1 MNVASVLESREP
13 KDEIEIT
20 LQWKE
25 QRTKDIKP
33 MLGPVQLCQL
43 SGLKQFLFT
52 AGCLINKN
60 VLKLEAG
67 ILEKIR
73 TF

>member
-33 MLGPVQLCQL
+33 MLRPVQLCQL
-43 SGLKQFLFT
+43 SGWK
-52 AGCLINKN
+52 
-60 VLKLEAG
+60 
-67 ILEKIR
+67 
-73 TF
+73 